1 MDILVEQPCPQCG
14 GAVTLST
21 EDRLLTCPY
30 CKVKNFLVNSGPF
43 RYALPSKTKEQSKLI
58 YAPYLRFKG
67 KIFSVTAAGIAHR
80 VLDTTQEGA
89 GLSSLAASLGLRP
102 QAMKLTRVH
111 KDTQGKFIPL
121 VLDIKE
127 IFAKAARLHALFDKD
142 GSSQMYHQAYI
153 GETLS
158 LIYLPLLLKDEQIL
172 DAVVGQ
178 PILNSVEI
186 FEATK
191 TAQPFQVHWQTR
203 FLATLCPRCGWSLDG
218 EGDCHV
224 LTCSNCNTAW
234 QISSKGLERVACSVV
249 TGPTDTPLYLP
260 FWKISTKIPELEI
273 RTFADFIE
281 RTNQPL
287 VVQKRWQHQAMQF
300 WVPAFKLRPEIFLR
314 VAKQITI
321 TQRHLTQEQSFR
333 SIPNLYP
340 ATLPLSEAKQALKV
354 VLASSATSG
363 RSIFSRLPQ
372 AKMETSMATLVFL
385 PFNDQHH
392 DWVQVQTGTV
402 ITKSIL
408 HFGRKL

>member
-30 CKVKNFLVNSGPF
+30 CKVKNFLVSSGPF
-43 RYALPSKTKEQSKLI
+43 RYALPCKVKDQSRLI

-67 KIFSVTAAGIAHR
+67 KIFSVTASGLAHR
-80 VLDTTQEGA
+80 ILDTTQEGA
-89 GLSSLAASLGLRP
+89 GLSSLMSSLGLRP
-102 QAMKLTRVH
+102 QAMKLLRVH
-111 KDTQGKFIPL
+111 SNTPGHFIPL

-142 GSSQMYHQAYI
+142 GSSQTYHQAYI

-158 LIYLPLLLKDEQIL
+158 LIYLPLLPKDGQIL
-172 DAVVGQ
+172 DAVLGQ
-178 PILNSVEI
+178 PILNSVDLLQ
-186 FEATK
+186 AAK
-191 TAQPFQVHWQTR
+191 KAQVFQPHWQTR

-234 QISSKGLERVACSVV
+234 QIVTKGLERVACSVV
-249 TGPTDTPLYLP
+249 KGPADTPLYLP
-260 FWKISTKIPELEI
+260 FWKITTKIPELEI

-281 RTNQPL
+281 RTNQPM

-300 WVPAFKLRPEIFLR
+300 WIPAFKLRPEIFLR
-314 VAKQITI
+314 ISKQITI
-321 TQRHLTQEQSFR
+321 TQRHLTQEDSFK
-333 SIPNLYP
+333 SPPNIYP

-372 AKMETSMATLVFL
+372 AKVKSTLATLVFL
-385 PFNDQHH
+385 PFSDQHH

-408 HFGRKL
+408 NFGRRL